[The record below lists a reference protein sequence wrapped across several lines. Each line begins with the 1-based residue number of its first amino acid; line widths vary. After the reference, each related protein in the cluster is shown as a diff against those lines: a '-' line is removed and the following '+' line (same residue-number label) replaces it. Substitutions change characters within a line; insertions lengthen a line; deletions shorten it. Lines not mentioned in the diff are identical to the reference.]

1 MRNSWFSVNGAIL
14 KTIMR
19 IIFGIIWVIDGGLKF
34 LPGLPSQFPQMILDA
49 SQNQPSWIQPWFNFW
64 YSLVAPAPAVW
75 VYLTGVLE
83 LMLGISLVAGLLR
96 KLAYLGGMILSLFIW
111 AVPEGFGG
119 PYGPGSTD
127 IGTGIIYSISFVLLL
142 IINAAYGPSK
152 YSIDFLIEKRW
163 KWWSKLAE
171 ASPRDCTQ

>member
-1 MRNSWFSVNGAIL
+1 MNNGWLSINGAIL

-19 IIFGIIWVIDGGLKF
+19 VIFGVVWIIDGGLKF

-49 SQNQPSWIQPWFNFW
+49 SQNQPVWIQPWFNFW
-64 YSLVAPAPAVW
+64 YSLVVPAPALW

-127 IGTGIIYSISFVLLL
+127 IGTGIIYSISFVFLL

-152 YSIDFLIEKRW
+152 YSIDFLIEKKW
-163 KWWSKLAE
+163 KWWKKLAE
-171 ASPRDCTQ
+171 ASPGDSTQ